1 MMPGT
6 EKGCPGTPAGKVIR
20 KAASRA
26 PNGLPGPGV
35 KLGYDGREGESS
47 LIFLDNV
54 GHEVCEYLRKSCKSP
69 NRH

>member
-26 PNGLPGPGV
+26 PNGLPGPRV
-35 KLGYDGREGESS
+35 TQETICL
-47 LIFLDNV
+47 LIFPSIGKFLYRIPIALN
-54 GHEVCEYLRKSCKSP
+54 CETFV
-69 NRH
+69 